1 MKRVVGTI
9 SFLENITHLS
19 AFALWLLFRLLFKTL
34 ERFLR
39 SLVSPKEKT
48 GNGPNTSRQPLSSTK
63 ATEISKSITMAFRQ
77 IIEVHEL
84 PTPIL

>member
-1 MKRVVGTI
+1 MKHLVFFFFFTI
-9 SFLENITHLS
+9 AHLS
-19 AFALWLLFRLLFKTL
+19 AFALWLLFRLLFKMS

-48 GNGPNTSRQPLSSTK
+48 GNGSNTSRQPLSSTK
-63 ATEISKSITMAFRQ
+63 ETKISKSITMAFRQ